1 MLGTEAEQGK
11 GSLFPI
17 LVQKGYVHMAL
28 VGRENKKS
36 ERTIDIMHLSAF
48 KPEDTLKYCS
58 RKEKLL
64 RLACSLS
71 AISSLCFPRQA
82 LGLTDAASFLQQ
94 HQGNSLLHHARAPVL
109 TQELGGT
116 NSPLQQAQAVSSTY
130 HGYCNLAVSARTSGT
145 HTKTS
150 SRG

>member
-48 KPEDTLKYCS
+48 KPEGTLKYCS

-71 AISSLCFPRQA
+71 AISSLCFPKAGSWVNRCCQ
-82 LGLTDAASFLQQ
+82 LPAAAPGKLPPPPCQSTSAHPGAGRDKLPTPTGTGSQFHL
-94 HQGNSLLHHARAPVL
+94 SWLL
-109 TQELGGT
+109 
-116 NSPLQQAQAVSSTY
+116 
-130 HGYCNLAVSARTSGT
+130 
-145 HTKTS
+145 
-150 SRG
+150 